1 MAPLLNDDPAGLLVL
16 DFTASAIHQPNPPAM
31 KPTIKHTLLT
41 LLSAAL
47 LPLTAA
53 RGDNPPGDPFS
64 GAFFPPELILQ
75 TRDQIG
81 FSQDQLMAFQALVEK
96 TQPRSNE
103 LQQRLERE
111 TAALAALAKPE
122 RVTEAP
128 LLAQLDK
135 VLDAERDLKHLHIGL
150 LVAIKNLL
158 TPDQQE
164 KLRAITHAAGA
175 RNADETRKR
184 LTEKVV
190 QVQAGA
196 QLWLDSGRD
205 ASPIARAMQE
215 ECKPLLDAGKVREA
229 EAVLDRL
236 LQQLQ
241 AGNK

>member
-1 MAPLLNDDPAGLLVL
+1 M
-16 DFTASAIHQPNPPAM
+16 
-31 KPTIKHTLLT
+31 KHTLLI

-47 LPLTAA
+47 LPLSAA

-81 FSQDQLMAFQALVEK
+81 LSQEQLEAFRTLVEK

-111 TAALAALAKPE
+111 STALAALAKPE

-128 LLAQLDK
+128 LIAQLDK
-135 VLDAERDLKHLHIGL
+135 VLEAERDLKHLHIGL

-164 KLRAITHAAGA
+164 KLREITQAAGA
-175 RNADETRKR
+175 RNVDEMRKR
-184 LTEKVV
+184 LTEKVT
-190 QVQAGA
+190 QVQAGVQQWQA
-196 QLWLDSGRD
+196 SGRD
-205 ASPIARAMQE
+205 PSPIARAMQE
-215 ECKPLLDAGKVREA
+215 DCKPLLDAGKVREA